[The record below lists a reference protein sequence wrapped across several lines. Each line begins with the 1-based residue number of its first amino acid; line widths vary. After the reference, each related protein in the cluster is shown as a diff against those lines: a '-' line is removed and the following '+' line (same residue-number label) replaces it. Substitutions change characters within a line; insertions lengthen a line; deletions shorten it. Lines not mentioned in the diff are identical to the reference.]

1 MLELKDFEAAAD
13 RLKNVIHNIPLSTS
27 CTFSAMTGAE
37 VYLKYENQQKT
48 GSFKVR
54 GAYNKIMK
62 RFAEVDLHA
71 GVASSAGNH
80 AQGVAFAATAAGV
93 KSTIVM
99 PRSAPI
105 AKVSATQGYG
115 AEVVLAGNIYDE
127 AYAKA
132 CEICEETGAE
142 FIHPFD
148 DEDVM
153 AGQGTIALEILR
165 DLPGVDMIFVPAGG
179 GGLISGVAACAK
191 QINPR
196 IQIIG
201 VQAEGAPAI
210 ANSFRTGERTPSDTV
225 HTIADGIAVK
235 TPGEKTF
242 EYIKKYVD
250 RVVTVSDDEIASA
263 VLLLLERCK
272 QVVETSGA
280 APLAAVLNNKVDV
293 KGAPAIA
300 NSFRTG
306 ERTPSDTVHTIADGI
321 AVKTPGE
328 KTFEYIKKYVDRVVT
343 VSDDEIASAV
353 LLLLERC
360 KQVVET
366 SGAAPLAAVLNN
378 KVDVKGKKVV
388 CVLSGGNID
397 VSFIHKIVEKGLITR
412 CRQLKFSVLMPDAP
426 GALEHF
432 SHIVAQQ
439 NANIILFQHD
449 RVQTDLEIGEAIIH
463 VVCEVGGVDHAKR
476 LIDTLTDDG
485 YKVFTS
491 QI

>member
-1 MLELKDFEAAAD
+1 MKKILHNGDRYMLELKDFEAAAD

-27 CTFSAMTGAE
+27 ATFSAMTGAE

-62 RFAEVDLHA
+62 RYAEGDLHA
-71 GVASSAGNH
+71 VVASSAGNH
-80 AQGVAFAATAAGV
+80 AQGVAFAASSVGV

-99 PRSAPI
+99 PRSTPI

-115 AEVVLAGNIYDE
+115 ADVVLAGNIYDE

-132 CEICEETGAE
+132 CEICEATGAE

-165 DLPGVDMIFVPAGG
+165 DLPFVDMIFVPAGG

-210 ANSFRTGERTPSDTV
+210 ANSFRAGERKPSDSV
-225 HTIADGIAVK
+225 HTIAVYTAEPIADGIAVK

-242 EYIKKYVD
+242 EYI
-250 RVVTVSDDEIASA
+250 
-263 VLLLLERCK
+263 
-272 QVVETSGA
+272 Q
-280 APLAAVLNNKVDV
+280 
-293 KGAPAIA
+293 
-300 NSFRTG
+300 
-306 ERTPSDTVHTIADGI
+306 
-321 AVKTPGE
+321 
-328 KTFEYIKKYVDRVVT
+328 KYVDRVVT

-426 GALEHF
+426 GALERF

-476 LIDTLTDDG
+476 LIDTLGREG
-485 YKVFTS
+485 YRVFTS

>member
-1 MLELKDFEAAAD
+1 
-13 RLKNVIHNIPLSTS
+13 
-27 CTFSAMTGAE
+27 MTGAE

-62 RFAEVDLHA
+62 RFAEGDLHA
-71 GVASSAGNH
+71 VVASSAGNH

-148 DEDVM
+148 DEDDM

-165 DLPGVDMIFVPAGG
+165 DLPGVDMIFVPAGIRRRTD
-179 GGLISGVAACAK
+179 LGVAACAK
-191 QINPR
+191 RGQPR
-196 IQIIG
+196 ASDHQR
-201 VQAEGAPAI
+201 QAE
-210 ANSFRTGERTPSDTV
+210 
-225 HTIADGIAVK
+225 
-235 TPGEKTF
+235 
-242 EYIKKYVD
+242 
-250 RVVTVSDDEIASA
+250 
-263 VLLLLERCK
+263 
-272 QVVETSGA
+272 
-280 APLAAVLNNKVDV
+280 
-293 KGAPAIA
+293 GAPAIA

-412 CRQLKFSVLMPDAP
+412 CRQLKFSVLMPDAA

-463 VVCEVGGVDHAKR
+463 VVCEVGGVDYAKR

>member
-27 CTFSAMTGAE
+27 CTFSAMSGAE

-62 RFAEVDLHA
+62 RYAEGDLHA
-71 GVASSAGNH
+71 VVASSAGNH
-80 AQGVAFAATAAGV
+80 AQGVAFAASSVGV

-99 PRSAPI
+99 PRSTPI

-153 AGQGTIALEILR
+153 AGQGTIALEVLR
-165 DLPGVDMIFVPAGG
+165 DLPFVDMIFVPAGG

-196 IQIIG
+196 IQVIG

-210 ANSFRTGERTPSDTV
+210 ANSFRAGKLTPSDTV
-225 HTIADGIAVK
+225 RTIADGIAVK
-235 TPGEKTF
+235 TPGETTF
-242 EYIKKYVD
+242 QYIQKYVD

-263 VLLLLERCK
+263 VLLLLERAK

-280 APLAAVLNNKVDV
+280 ASLAAVLTT
-293 KGAPAIA
+293 
-300 NSFRTG
+300 RW
-306 ERTPSDTVHTIADGI
+306 
-321 AVKTPGE
+321 
-328 KTFEYIKKYVDRVVT
+328 
-343 VSDDEIASAV
+343 
-353 LLLLERC
+353 
-360 KQVVET
+360 T
-366 SGAAPLAAVLNN
+366 S
-378 KVDVKGKKVV
+378 
-388 CVLSGGNID
+388 
-397 VSFIHKIVEKGLITR
+397 R
-412 CRQLKFSVLMPDAP
+412 
-426 GALEHF
+426 
-432 SHIVAQQ
+432 
-439 NANIILFQHD
+439 
-449 RVQTDLEIGEAIIH
+449 
-463 VVCEVGGVDHAKR
+463 AKR
-476 LIDTLTDDG
+476 LSAFCPA
-485 YKVFTS
+485 VTS
-491 QI
+491 TYPLFIRLWKRVWSPAAAILSSRPLCRMRLVRSSASPIWSQSRTPTSSASSMTACRRIWISVRPSFRWYVRSAV